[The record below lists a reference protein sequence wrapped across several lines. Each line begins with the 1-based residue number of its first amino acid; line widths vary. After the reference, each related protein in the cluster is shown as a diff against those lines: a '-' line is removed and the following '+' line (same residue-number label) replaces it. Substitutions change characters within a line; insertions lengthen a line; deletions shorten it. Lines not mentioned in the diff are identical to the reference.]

1 MEQTADAGY
10 RPTIMVT
17 NDDGIDAPGLQA
29 LVRVLVST
37 GRYEVQVCAPDSE
50 KSAVSHSIT
59 WRTAVSV
66 QQVNIN
72 GATAFAVSDPN
83 SMGLK
88 RGIVRNEC
96 QEFIGTPSDCTS
108 LGVSGSL
115 FPSTPDLVALSLLLL
130 YENVNDFI
138 TLGLYPRVISGINM
152 GSNCGY
158 HISISRST
166 AIMKWVS
173 LFILAAAMI
182 GSHWNC
188 SVYSGTVAGARE
200 AFFNG
205 VPALSLSYEWVGG
218 TSNVDDYTL
227 AAEACLPIVNAM
239 LAEIKNKTYPQK
251 CFLNV
256 DLPTNVA
263 SHKVEIELRCGRN
276 VSGIQVDQ
284 AGEKYCQNGVEASY
298 FCCTRRKNVVNND
311 NGDKFTD
318 ELRNGCLDYA
328 KRTSF
333 IQERMRNFFA
343 DLGENPTWEYTIFP
357 VRGAVVDEDDTD
369 YRSLQEG
376 YITVTPLGA
385 LSHADIE
392 CQSYFKDWLPGVAE
406 CFSSSTL

>member
-29 LVRVLVST
+29 LVRVLIST
-37 GRYEVQVCAPDSE
+37 DRYKVQVCAPDSE
-50 KSAVSHSIT
+50 KSAFSHSIT

-72 GATAFAVSDPN
+72 GATAFAVS
-83 SMGLK
+83 
-88 RGIVRNEC
+88 
-96 QEFIGTPSDCTS
+96 GTPADCAS

-115 FPSTPDLVALSLLLL
+115 FPTTPDLVALLLLLL

-205 VPALSLSYEWVGG
+205 IPALSLSYNWVGG

-333 IQERMRNFFA
+333 IHERKVRNFFA

-357 VRGAVVDEDDTD
+357 VRGVVVDEDDTD

-385 LSHADIE
+385 LSHADKE
-392 CQSYFKDWLPGVAE
+392 CQAYFKDWLPGVAE

>member
-1 MEQTADAGY
+1 MEQKADVY

-29 LVRVLVST
+29 LVRVLIST

-50 KSAVSHSIT
+50 KSVVSHCIT

-72 GATAFAVSDPN
+72 GATAFAVS
-83 SMGLK
+83 
-88 RGIVRNEC
+88 
-96 QEFIGTPSDCTS
+96 GTPADCTS
-108 LGVSGSL
+108 LGVTGSL

-138 TLGLYPRVISGINM
+138 TLSLYPRVISGINR
-152 GSNCGY
+152 GRNCGY
-158 HISISRST
+158 HIVT
-166 AIMKWVS
+166 
-173 LFILAAAMI
+173 
-182 GSHWNC
+182 
-188 SVYSGTVAGARE
+188 SGTVAGARE

-205 VPALSLSYEWVGG
+205 VPALSLSYDWVGG
-218 TSNVDDYTL
+218 TSKVDDYTL

-239 LAEIKNKTYPQK
+239 LAKIKNKTYPQK
-251 CFLNV
+251 CFLNAN
-256 DLPTNVA
+256 LPTNVA
-263 SHKVEIELRCGRN
+263 SHKCGRN

-343 DLGENPTWEYTIFP
+343 DLGENPTWEYTIFL
-357 VRGAVVDEDDTD
+357 V
-369 YRSLQEG
+369 
-376 YITVTPLGA
+376 
-385 LSHADIE
+385 
-392 CQSYFKDWLPGVAE
+392 C
-406 CFSSSTL
+406 